1 MVPHRRLDVNHAA
14 GRQTVAVTSR
24 GGLVSV
30 LLAAL
35 LFSTSGTAQA
45 LANVASTPLGVGAAR
60 LFVGTT
66 LLIVLLPA
74 FGQRRL
80 DVLRVWR
87 MRTALIAGAC
97 IGLFQWAFF
106 GGVQGAGVA
115 LGTVLVIG
123 SAPVFA
129 GVLSWLVFKRP
140 PSRAWALAT
149 GIGVIGLIL
158 LSSAGISTGSVS
170 GVLLSLTA
178 GLAIAVYTVGAKVM
192 LDRGVHPILL
202 LSSTCAF
209 GAVLLLPIAALQP
222 LGWLLEPR
230 GIGLALY
237 LGIATLAMANTLQLR
252 GIRALGPAPVT
263 TLMLA
268 EPVLATI
275 LGVVVLGEVV
285 GAVGWLGF
293 ILVLGSLT
301 LESVTL
307 LRGRAPRA
315 VPVSVPGGAG

>member
-1 MVPHRRLDVNHAA
+1 M
-14 GRQTVAVTSR
+14 
-24 GGLVSV
+24 

-45 LANVASTPLGVGAAR
+45 LADVDATPLAVGAFR
-60 LFVGTT
+60 LLVGTT

-74 FGQRRL
+74 FGQRRR
-80 DVLRVWR
+80 DVLRIWR
-87 MRTALIAGAC
+87 MRIALVAGAC
-97 IGLFQWAFF
+97 IGVFQWAFF
-106 GGVQGAGVA
+106 AGVKGAGVA

-129 GVLSWLVFKRP
+129 GVLSWIVFRRP
-140 PSRAWALAT
+140 PSRAWVFAT
-149 GIGVIGLIL
+149 GIGVVGLVL
-158 LSSAGISTGSVS
+158 LSSAGLSAGSLE
-170 GVLLSLTA
+170 GVILSLTA
-178 GLAIAVYTVGAKVM
+178 GAAVAVYTVGAKVL

-202 LSSTCAF
+202 LASTCAF
-209 GAVLLLPIAALQP
+209 GGVLLLPIAAMQP
-222 LGWLLEPR
+222 LAWVLEPK
-230 GIGLALY
+230 GIALVLY
-237 LGIATLAMANTLQLR
+237 LGVATLAMANTLQLR

-268 EPVLATI
+268 EPVLATL
-275 LGVVVLGEVV
+275 LGVIVLGESL

-293 ILVLGSLT
+293 VLVLGSLT

-307 LRGRAPRA
+307 LRGRGPQV

>member
-1 MVPHRRLDVNHAA
+1 M
-14 GRQTVAVTSR
+14 
-24 GGLVSV
+24 

-45 LANVASTPLGVGAAR
+45 LADVDATPLAVGAFR
-60 LFVGTT
+60 LLVGTT

-74 FGQRRL
+74 FGQHRR
-80 DVLRVWR
+80 DVLRIWR
-87 MRTALIAGAC
+87 MRVALVAGAC

-106 GGVQGAGVA
+106 AGVKGAGVA

-129 GVLSWLVFKRP
+129 GVLSWIVFRRP

-149 GIGVIGLIL
+149 GIGVAGLIL
-158 LSSAGISTGSVS
+158 LSSAGMSAGSLD
-170 GVLLSLTA
+170 GVILSLMA
-178 GLAIAVYTVGAKVM
+178 GAAVAVYTVGAKVL

-202 LSSTCAF
+202 LASTCAF
-209 GAVLLLPIAALQP
+209 GGVLLLPIAAMQP
-222 LGWLLEPR
+222 LSWVLEPR
-230 GIGLALY
+230 GVALVLY

-268 EPVLATI
+268 EPVLATL
-275 LGVVVLGEVV
+275 LGVIVLGESL
-285 GAVGWLGF
+285 GGVGWLGF
-293 ILVLGSLT
+293 VLVLGSLT

>member
-1 MVPHRRLDVNHAA
+1 M
-14 GRQTVAVTSR
+14 
-24 GGLVSV
+24 

-45 LANVASTPLGVGAAR
+45 LADVDATPLAVGAFR
-60 LFVGTT
+60 LLVGTT
-66 LLIVLLPA
+66 LLIVLLPT
-74 FGQRRL
+74 FGQRRR
-80 DVLRVWR
+80 DVLRIWR
-87 MRTALIAGAC
+87 MRVALVAGAC

-106 GGVQGAGVA
+106 AGVKGAGVA

-129 GVLSWLVFKRP
+129 GVLSWIVFRRP

-149 GIGVIGLIL
+149 GIGVAGLIL
-158 LSSAGISTGSVS
+158 LSSAGMSAGSLD
-170 GVLLSLTA
+170 GVILSLMA
-178 GLAIAVYTVGAKVM
+178 GAAVAVYTVGAKVL

-202 LSSTCAF
+202 LASTCAF
-209 GAVLLLPIAALQP
+209 GGVLLLPIAAMQP
-222 LGWLLEPR
+222 LSWVLEPR
-230 GIGLALY
+230 GVALVLY

-268 EPVLATI
+268 EPVLATL
-275 LGVVVLGEVV
+275 LGVIVLGESL
-285 GAVGWLGF
+285 GGVGWLGF
-293 ILVLGSLT
+293 VLVLASLA

>member
-1 MVPHRRLDVNHAA
+1 M
-14 GRQTVAVTSR
+14 
-24 GGLVSV
+24 

-45 LANVASTPLGVGAAR
+45 LADVDATPLAVGAFR
-60 LFVGTT
+60 LLVGTT

-74 FGQRRL
+74 FGQRRR
-80 DVLRVWR
+80 DVLRIWR
-87 MRTALIAGAC
+87 MRVALVAGAC

-106 GGVQGAGVA
+106 AGVKGAGVA

-129 GVLSWLVFKRP
+129 GVLSWIVFRRP

-149 GIGVIGLIL
+149 GIGVAGLIL
-158 LSSAGISTGSVS
+158 LSSAGMSAGSLD
-170 GVLLSLTA
+170 GVILSLMA
-178 GLAIAVYTVGAKVM
+178 GAAVAVYTVGAKVL

-202 LSSTCAF
+202 LASTCAF
-209 GAVLLLPIAALQP
+209 GGVLLLPIAAMQP
-222 LGWLLEPR
+222 LSWVLEPR
-230 GIGLALY
+230 GVALVLY

-268 EPVLATI
+268 EPVLATL
-275 LGVVVLGEVV
+275 LGVIVLGESL
-285 GAVGWLGF
+285 GGVGWLGF
-293 ILVLGSLT
+293 VLVLASLA

>member
-1 MVPHRRLDVNHAA
+1 M
-14 GRQTVAVTSR
+14 
-24 GGLVSV
+24 

-45 LANVASTPLGVGAAR
+45 LADVEATPLAVGAFR
-60 LFVGTT
+60 LLVGTT

-74 FGQRRL
+74 FGQRRR
-80 DVLRVWR
+80 DVLRIWR
-87 MRTALIAGAC
+87 MRIALVAGAC

-106 GGVQGAGVA
+106 AGVKGAGVA

-129 GVLSWLVFKRP
+129 GVLSWIVFRRA

-149 GIGVIGLIL
+149 GIGVAGLVL
-158 LSSAGISTGSVS
+158 LSSAGMSAGSPE
-170 GVLLSLTA
+170 GVILSLTA
-178 GLAIAVYTVGAKVM
+178 GAAVAVYTVGAKVL

-202 LSSTCAF
+202 LASTCAF
-209 GAVLLLPIAALQP
+209 GGVLLLPIAAMQP
-222 LGWLLEPR
+222 LAWVLEPR
-230 GIGLALY
+230 GIALVLY

-252 GIRALGPAPVT
+252 GIRTLGPAPVT

-275 LGVVVLGEVV
+275 LGVIVLGESL
-285 GAVGWLGF
+285 GGVGWLGF
-293 ILVLGSLT
+293 VLVLGSLT

-307 LRGRAPRA
+307 LRGRGPSV